1 MTDPVSLFVTIGAQ
15 LKIAANIAV
24 GLSKIHTSAEVDAK
38 AIELQRIILNLL
50 GDAVSAQAQQSAMV
64 HRIGDLEEEIRRIK
78 AWEETKQRYELYEP
92 TVGTFVYV
100 LKVQGIDTE
109 PTHWICT
116 NCYDDGRRSILQ
128 LNRVGHEV
136 NHYICP
142 SCKSDIM
149 SVGTR
154 KDLVIA

>member
-1 MTDPVSLFVTIGAQ
+1 MLVIQSAISSLKT
-15 LKIAANIAV
+15 AANIANGFLKLKSIADIQGKV
-24 GLSKIHTSAEVDAK
+24 
-38 AIELQRIILNLL
+38 IELQSSIL
-50 GDAVSAQAQQSAMV
+50 AAQSSALAAQSEQATMIQ
-64 HRIGDLEEEIRRIK
+64 RIGDLETEIARIK

-92 TVGTFVYV
+92 TVGTFVYA
-100 LKVQGIDTE
+100 LKVQGKGTE

-116 NCYDDGRRSILQ
+116 NCYDNGRRSILQ
-128 LNRVGHEV
+128 LSRVGHEV

-154 KDLVIA
+154 KDLGIA